1 MKLYPLLSL
10 IAGLVCFS
18 FASIVMFKGKENK
31 KNRSFFL
38 ATVLTGIWTLFPF
51 LTSLPK
57 NNSLALTIARILYF
71 FAAFVPTAWYYFMI
85 NLLEI
90 EINKKKIAFFIFISL
105 IFAPLSFTPLL
116 VKGVSRFVPN
126 FYPQAGK
133 LYFLFIIFFLIVFS
147 EIILRLY
154 QVFKNATGYRKSQIL
169 YVCAAYTAG
178 AVSGALHFFAVY
190 TGKEPI
196 PHDIFIILYP
206 IIITYTIT
214 KYRLLDIEVLI
225 TRTGIFVSVY
235 TLVLGLPFLFAYS
248 FKNSLINLLGADWWI
263 GPLVLMA
270 FLATAGP
277 FMYIYIQ
284 KRTEAILLRE
294 QRSYQEALKQAV
306 VGMTRIHSLYKLI
319 NFLVDSITVNVRIS
333 HSAIY
338 LREAKTGDFTLKD
351 GRNLKKIQPAFLN
364 KSDLLI
370 DRLQKQKD
378 PLLYEEIKR
387 RSEENPDSEFS
398 ELEKQMR
405 SLNASVVVAC
415 SLDDKLLGLL
425 ILGNKFS
432 GKSYTTDDLD
442 IFLLLASG
450 AALAI
455 DNALLY
461 ENMEAQVQLRTQELV
476 EVQKQLVHAEKLA
489 TVGTLAGGVAHEIN
503 NPLTA
508 ILTNVQMLLSGD
520 ELDKESLEMIEEAT
534 KRCKTIVQKL
544 MTFSKK
550 PMEST
555 MMYEINLLEI
565 IQRTVDF
572 LKYQLEQDNISLE
585 VTAGKE
591 SYLVIANHD
600 ELGQVITNIVL
611 NAKDAIKQIKKSG
624 TVFITILE
632 EENWVKVCIKD
643 EGAGIPNE
651 ILNRIFD
658 PFFTTKEVG
667 KGLGLGLS
675 ICQSIIEKHKGK
687 IIVESTLNKGSMF
700 TLQLPKFKK
709 RIQ

>member
-18 FASIVMFKGKENK
+18 FASIVIFKGKENK

-38 ATVLTGIWTLFPF
+38 ASALTGIWTLFPF

-57 NNSLALTIARILYF
+57 NNSSVLVIARLLYF
-71 FAAFVPTAWYYFMI
+71 FAAFVPTAWYYFMV

-90 EINKKKIAFFIFISL
+90 EKNQRKTIFFIFISV
-105 IFAPLSFTPLL
+105 IFASLSFTPLL
-116 VKGVSRFVPN
+116 VKGVARFAPN
-126 FYPQAGK
+126 FYPQAGAF
-133 LYFLFIIFFLIVFS
+133 YFLFIIFFLIIFS

-154 QVFKNATGYRKSQIL
+154 LVFKNATGYRKSQIL
-169 YVCAAYTAG
+169 YVCVAYTAG
-178 AVSGALHFFAVY
+178 ALSGALHFLSAY

-196 PHDIFIILYP
+196 SHDIFIILYP

-235 TLVLGLPFLFAYS
+235 TLVLGLPFLFAYL
-248 FKNSLINLLGADWWI
+248 FKNSLINLLGADWWM

-277 FMYIYIQ
+277 FMYIYLQ

-294 QRSYQEALKQAV
+294 QRRYQEALKQAA
-306 VGMTRIHSLYKLI
+306 VGMTRIHNLNKLL
-319 NFLVDSITVNVRIS
+319 NFLVDNITKNVRIS

-338 LREAKTGDFTLKD
+338 LRDSTTGDFTLKD
-351 GRNLKKIQPAFLN
+351 GRNLKKNQPVFLN
-364 KSDLLI
+364 KSNLLV
-370 DRLQKQKD
+370 DCLQKQKD
-378 PLLYEEIKR
+378 PLLYEEVKR
-387 RSEENPDSEFS
+387 KSEETPDSVFS

-425 ILGNKFS
+425 ILGNKYS

-455 DNALLY
+455 ENALLY
-461 ENMEAQVQLRTQELV
+461 ENIEAQVQLRTQELV

-544 MTFSKK
+544 MAFSKK

-555 MMYEINLLEI
+555 MMYRINLLEI

-591 SYLVIANHD
+591 SYPVMANHD
-600 ELGQVITNIVL
+600 ELGQVVTNIVL
-611 NAKDAIKQIKKSG
+611 NARDAIKQIKKSG
-624 TVFITILE
+624 TVFITLLE
-632 EENWVKVCIKD
+632 EENWIKICIKD
-643 EGAGIPNE
+643 EGVGIPPE

-687 IIVESTLNKGSMF
+687 IIVESELNKGSMF
-700 TLQLPKFKK
+700 VLQLPKLKDE
-709 RIQ
+709 